1 MHQTTLRF
9 GPELWAQLE
18 EAART
23 AGISIAQYVRE
34 AAIVRLA
41 RGYRDPQ
48 AEFSDSDDEAPAMPE
63 AAADE
68 ALLARAASQ
77 REIDSSRALWNQSRQ
92 ARARARQL
100 RDEVTRRRVDP
111 S

>member
-18 EAART
+18 EAARR

-34 AAIVRLA
+34 AAVVRLTH
-41 RGYRDPQ
+41 GYRDAQ
-48 AEFSDSDDEAPAMPE
+48 AELADEEESPVAPQ

-68 ALLARAASQ
+68 ALLARAVSQ

-100 RDEVTRRRVDP
+100 REEVTRRRVDP